1 MMLSCGLQPF
11 HISTTLCCE
20 DIIFEIF
27 GVLLKAAPFVTIS
40 GSPPLVLALFWS
52 QWSFWIDITCNIL
65 FVFIFC
71 YFDNGESLQNAQLP
85 QTNEN
90 ACWAKIVQGLFC
102 LIARSSLVW
111 GPLLSPD
118 PQPFTFDPRWW
129 EGLVMQQKNPIFR
142 NICAGFIQTS
152 YRLDFQNFYA
162 NLPISKLEILNKLF

>member
-11 HISTTLCCE
+11 HISTTLYCE

-27 GVLLKAAPFVTIS
+27 AVFLKAAPFVTIS

-90 ACWAKIVQGLFC
+90 ACWAKIVFFLSKDS
-102 LIARSSLVW
+102 ARAFLPHC
-111 GPLLSPD
+111 PLQSGVRTSTIPRSPTLY
-118 PQPFTFDPRWW
+118 FHNNNNNNNNNNNRTSTIPRSPT
-129 EGLVMQQKNPIFR
+129 LYFR
-142 NICAGFIQTS
+142 PPDADERDC
-152 YRLDFQNFYA
+152 
-162 NLPISKLEILNKLF
+162 

>member
-1 MMLSCGLQPF
+1 MLSCGLQPF

-40 GSPPLVLALFWS
+40 GSPPLVSAVFWS

-85 QTNEN
+85 QNNEN
-90 ACWAKIVQGLFC
+90 ACWAKIVFFFVTP
-102 LIARSSLVW
+102 SSLLRNM
-111 GPLLSPD
+111 LLSKDSARAFVPHCLL
-118 PQPFTFDPRWW
+118 QSGVRTSTIPRSPT
-129 EGLVMQQKNPIFR
+129 LYFR
-142 NICAGFIQTS
+142 PPMMRGI
-152 YRLDFQNFYA
+152 A
-162 NLPISKLEILNKLF
+162 NAAE